1 MMLEI
6 LKSNL
11 LGCLYDHPECDHK
24 ALLLALVAYKSKDI
38 SDNEWYSIVDNLNGI
53 TNQAWQLEIL

>member
-6 LKSNL
+6 LKDNL
-11 LGCLYDHPECDHK
+11 LHDLYAHPECDHE

-38 SDNEWYSIVDNLNGI
+38 SDDEWYSIVDNLNGI
-53 TNQAWQLEIL
+53 TNQAWQLEVL